1 MIQSA
6 KQHFV
11 PPLLVLNFVGLISMY
26 EASTLSALADAS
38 AQRAQPRPTASQ
50 TRVGGPAKIEDEP
63 TYRAYKDVRIGMQVE
78 EVRKKL
84 GEPAD
89 KGDTQDFYT
98 FSENETAQIFYDGS
112 HMVEAIS
119 VSYFGTPSNAPSP
132 QAVLGIAVEANAD
145 GSMHKRVQYEKEG
158 YWVSYSRTAG
168 DNPMINVAM
177 QKIKEMARP

>member
-1 MIQSA
+1 MLQRA

-11 PPLLVLNFVGLISMY
+11 PPLLVLTFVGYISMC
-26 EASTLSALADAS
+26 EASTLSALADAP
-38 AQRAQPRPTASQ
+38 AQKAQPRPTATQ
-50 TRVGGPAKIEDEP
+50 KRVVGPAKIEDKP
-63 TYRAYKDVRIGMQVE
+63 TYRAYKDVSIGMQVE

-89 KGDTQDFYT
+89 KGATQDFYT

-112 HMVEAIS
+112 HLVDAIS

-132 QAVLGIAVEANAD
+132 QAVLGTDVEANSD
-145 GSMHKRVQYEKEG
+145 GSMHKLVRYAKEG

-177 QKIKEMARP
+177 QKIKEMPKP